1 MAIDGETGANVMTL
15 AAPDWRS
22 MFTPTV
28 PLLEIV
34 LRGTAV
40 FLVVFAALRLFRRE
54 GSNLGAADLLLLLLV
69 ADAVQNA
76 MGADYHSLSEG
87 FVLVATLIAWSVILD
102 WLSFRYP
109 WAHRLIVG
117 VPLLLVDEGQI
128 VWRNLRR
135 ELLTRSDLMEQ
146 LRAQGIADLGEVRQC
161 RLEPDGRLSVLK
173 SGAADDDGPRQPDPK
188 KI

>member
-1 MAIDGETGANVMTL
+1 MTP

-40 FLVVFAALRLFRRE
+40 FLV
-54 GSNLGAADLLLLLLV
+54 
-69 ADAVQNA
+69 
-76 MGADYHSLSEG
+76 
-87 FVLVATLIAWSVILD
+87 
-102 WLSFRYP
+102 YP

-117 VPLLLVDEGQI
+117 VPLLLVDDGRI

-146 LRAQGIADLGEVRQC
+146 LRAQGIADLGEVKQC

-173 SGAADDDGPRQPDPK
+173 REAADDNGPRQPDPK